1 MWTFSNKK
9 EYRAYDELPYQ
20 YRALKKYENLYC
32 FLVDFEIFDYW
43 NNKDR
48 YELGDYWRILISIDS
63 TRYSLLAYASLSAL
77 SNESQALIYNNIA
90 FLFLKL

>member
-1 MWTFSNKK
+1 M
-9 EYRAYDELPYQ
+9 
-20 YRALKKYENLYC
+20 

-90 FLFLKL
+90 FFVSEIIADYQVALEYHSKLYPFIGEF

>member
-1 MWTFSNKK
+1 MRWVTLSVSGI
-9 EYRAYDELPYQ
+9 E
-20 YRALKKYENLYC
+20 KYENLYC

-77 SNESQALIYNNIA
+77 SNEMAHYII
-90 FLFLKL
+90 